1 MIKYKLMKN
10 YILGLVLL
18 TLFSCTNNNTG
29 NTDATADSSIADST
43 AVKTA
48 DASSET
54 ELSKPVEQAIYDG
67 YIALK
72 NALVAANF
80 VNAKKLAADL
90 SKSLKAREG
99 CENTALIADKIS
111 SAKDIAAQRK
121 EFTALSSDVIALF
134 RHADLKKGVIY
145 VQHCP
150 MANGGNGGDWLANEQ
165 KIQNPYYGDEMMEC
179 GAVVEEIKTAKAL

>member
-1 MIKYKLMKN
+1 MRN

-29 NTDATADSSIADST
+29 NTGAAADSSVADSA

-48 DASSET
+48 DVSSGT
-54 ELSKPVEQAIYDG
+54 ELSEPVEQTIFDG

-72 NALVAANF
+72 NALVATKF
-80 VNAKKLAADL
+80 EDAKKVAADL

-99 CENTALIADKIS
+99 CENTALIADRIS
-111 SAKDIAAQRK
+111 AAKDIAAQRK
-121 EFTALSSDVIALF
+121 DFTALSSDVIALF

-150 MANGGNGGDWLANEQ
+150 MANDGNGGDWLANEQ

-179 GAVVEEIKTAKAL
+179 GAVVEEIKADKAL

>member
-1 MIKYKLMKN
+1 MKN

-18 TLFSCTNNNTG
+18 TLFSCTNNNTS
-29 NTDATADSSIADST
+29 NTGTAADSLAADST
-43 AVKTA
+43 EKKAVV
-48 DASSET
+48 SSGT
-54 ELSKPVEQAIYDG
+54 ELSNPVEQEIFDG

-72 NALVAANF
+72 NALVAAKFEDSKNI
-80 VNAKKLAADL
+80 AAGL

-99 CENTALIADKIS
+99 CENTALIADQIS
-111 SAKDIAAQRK
+111 TARDIATQRK

-134 RHADLKKGVIY
+134 RHADLKNGVIY

-150 MANGGNGGDWLANEQ
+150 MANDGNGGDWLASEQ

-179 GAVVEEIKTAKAL
+179 GAVVEEIKTPKAL

>member
-10 YILGLVLL
+10 YILGLFLL
-18 TLFSCTNNNTG
+18 AMVSCTGNNSG
-29 NTDATADSSIADST
+29 NAGTAADSLAADTSKTLATASGA
-43 AVKTA
+43 
-48 DASSET
+48 
-54 ELSKPVEQAIYDG
+54 ELSDPVEQAIFDG

-72 NALVAANF
+72 NALVAAKLED
-80 VNAKKLAADL
+80 AKKVADDL

-99 CENTALIADKIS
+99 CENTALIADRIS
-111 SAKDIAAQRK
+111 AAKDIAAQRK

-134 RHADLKKGVIY
+134 KHADLKKGVIY

-150 MANGGNGGDWLANEQ
+150 MANEGNGGDWLSSEQ

-179 GAVVEEIKTAKAL
+179 GAVVEEIKTPKVL